1 MMQLT
6 LGFSIIYAL
15 IVMPALLATIGPNG
29 YFGDIWR
36 PIKKLY
42 RLKKAKV
49 SKKKSPKDDEVVA
62 NKDDDQFEDLA
73 K

>member
-36 PIKKLY
+36 QIKKLY
-42 RLKKAKV
+42 RLIKTKI

-62 NKDDDQFEDLA
+62 KKDDDQFEDLA

>member
-29 YFGDIWR
+29 YFGDLWR
-36 PIKKLY
+36 PLKKLY
-42 RLKKAKV
+42 RLIKTKV
-49 SKKKSPKDDEVVA
+49 SKKENHKDEVA
-62 NKDDDQFEDLA
+62 NKDEDQFEDLA

>member
-1 MMQLT
+1 MQLT

-15 IVMPALLATIGPNG
+15 VVMPALLATIGPNG

-42 RLKKAKV
+42 RLIKTKV
-49 SKKKSPKDDEVVA
+49 SKKKGPSKDVVEADIKDE
-62 NKDDDQFEDLA
+62 DQFVDLA